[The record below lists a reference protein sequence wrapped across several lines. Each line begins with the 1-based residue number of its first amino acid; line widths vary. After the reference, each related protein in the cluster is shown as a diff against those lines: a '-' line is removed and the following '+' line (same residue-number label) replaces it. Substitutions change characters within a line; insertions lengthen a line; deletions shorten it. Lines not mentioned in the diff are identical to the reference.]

1 MPHAWCAWLP
11 VELGACWLAW
21 PVYMQCTEFDRAVH
35 KNRRIKM
42 VENRMEYIAVSTGV
56 VLTALVALIPFVG

>member
-1 MPHAWCAWLP
+1 
-11 VELGACWLAW
+11 LAGLYA
-21 PVYMQCTEFDRAVH
+21 VQHFNRAAH
-35 KNRRIKM
+35 KNRRLKM

>member
-1 MPHAWCAWLP
+1 MPYAQGAWLLI
-11 VELGACWLAW
+11 EASACYKAW
-21 PVYMQCTEFDRAVH
+21 PVYMQCTQNDRAVH

-56 VLTALVALIPFVG
+56 VLTALVALIPFVS